1 MFTMNNK
8 LREAKAKNL
17 QLFELNLAQCSDLT
31 DTGVASITEEIARHM
46 KTLTTLKLNFS
57 K

>member
-1 MFTMNNK
+1 MNNK